1 MTPGN
6 IARPPRPITCCCRG
20 FVAII
25 SPNRTDWRIRMQRM
39 SSTCCCIQI
48 IVYVAKCFYKK
59 YLRKLIRKPFES
71 NIETYKQFCI
81 IWCMNICT
89 PVSMLHVY
97 QRNFTGMFPVGDTSS
112 GTLMPYVCVC
122 VSQSV
127 SQSVSLSADISLYC
141 AKNDLTDYP
150 EIVWVCWV

>member
-48 IVYVAKCFYKK
+48 IVYVAKCLKKK

-97 QRNFTGMFPVGDTSS
+97 QRNFNRKQMLASQHYKTQVSKIILIYISVLLTEPRVPP
-112 GTLMPYVCVC
+112 TLELMGRQREWFKLQC
-122 VSQSV
+122 
-127 SQSVSLSADISLYC
+127 IS
-141 AKNDLTDYP
+141 
-150 EIVWVCWV
+150 